1 MALAERQEWTLVAQK
16 VRIGNSADSSLSTIK
31 ISYNEKGKD
40 EFRIVNMIKGFDKRI
55 TISPEHKHTPADI
68 DEINN
73 SVLLKMNAKTWTI
86 LKILGARVSDRRIFY
101 LEKDGQEFLKFLIK
115 RGNDGLPD
123 CIAKNSLTM
132 DHFKRKTLQ
141 IAGPPSLVVGYTV
154 TLSKDDWKNEYI
166 PGKSLFG
173 ITQTSKL
180 RVHMEAD
187 LKTVKHFELSQI
199 SGALEFQIEEIILAP
214 GNERVLLKIE
224 RTIEG
229 RERQEKKET
238 ILGVTNLT
246 ATNRWLY
253 LNENDDSKRFLLLLL
268 EMFDFSED
276 NTLGYCPFEKCRNK
290 EHKPR
295 TTCVRAATGELRC
308 SDSDCN
314 SKWTMVFSKSVKE
327 TLKCS
332 MFNDDKG
339 REIVKQHIDENS
351 AFYGLALK
359 ENKQKFESMLTAPPP
374 TPTPG
379 RRRLAE
385 AAYYTFIAFNVL
397 LMCTILVGISCAY
410 QVAREAHSPVRW

>member
-40 EFRIVNMIKGFDKRI
+40 EFRIVNMIRGLDKRI
-55 TISPEHKHTPADI
+55 TFPPEHKHSPADI

-73 SVLLKMNAKTWTI
+73 SVLLKMNK
-86 LKILGARVSDRRIFY
+86 KIWYAGRVSDRRIFY

-115 RGNDGLPD
+115 RGNDGQPD

-132 DHFKRKTLQ
+132 DHFKRKKLQ
-141 IAGPPSLVVGYTV
+141 VAGPPSLVVGYTV

-214 GNERVLLKIE
+214 GNERILLKIE

-229 RERQEKKET
+229 RERQEKSLT
-238 ILGVTNLT
+238 DINLT

-268 EMFDFSED
+268 EMFDFS
-276 NTLGYCPFEKCRNK
+276 
-290 EHKPR
+290 
-295 TTCVRAATGELRC
+295 V
-308 SDSDCN
+308 
-314 SKWTMVFSKSVKE
+314 
-327 TLKCS
+327 
-332 MFNDDKG
+332 
-339 REIVKQHIDENS
+339 
-351 AFYGLALK
+351 
-359 ENKQKFESMLTAPPP
+359 
-374 TPTPG
+374 
-379 RRRLAE
+379 
-385 AAYYTFIAFNVL
+385 
-397 LMCTILVGISCAY
+397 
-410 QVAREAHSPVRW
+410 